1 MAALWFLF
9 FSANGVDGTQSR
21 KKDLHRIIEHKENN
35 SRPERPLWQCATYR
49 LTIRYEEKRKMLRKL
64 ESFGAVPASLSR
76 NVLRQNVHMLEGA
89 TTKLP
94 ANYRKFLLH
103 FGASVLF
110 NMTVVFRARQ
120 ASPWAD
126 SKGFDS
132 LESLY
137 GLCKGR
143 NQCTV
148 FEALETYREDLHGQ
162 WLPIGASA
170 GDNQI
175 CVCLKG
181 ALFGQVWYWDH
192 EADPV
197 FNDMEVV
204 SGMTRVANT
213 FEEFIGLLELRSEEV
228 DTAGVVKVDLD
239 F

>member
-1 MAALWFLF
+1 
-9 FSANGVDGTQSR
+9 
-21 KKDLHRIIEHKENN
+21 
-35 SRPERPLWQCATYR
+35 
-49 LTIRYEEKRKMLRKL
+49 MLRKL
-64 ESFGAVPASLSR
+64 ESFGAVPASLSKDI
-76 NVLRQNVHMLEGA
+76 LRQNVNKLESV

-94 ANYRKFLLH
+94 TNYRDFLLH
-103 FGASVLF
+103 FGASILF
-110 NMTVVFRARQ
+110 NVTVAFRAQQ

-137 GLCKGR
+137 GLYKISSEY
-143 NQCTV
+143 TV
-148 FEALETYREDLHGQ
+148 FEALDTYREDLHDQ

-175 CVCLKG
+175 CICLKG

-197 FNDMEVV
+197 FNDAEVV
-204 SGMTRVANT
+204 SGMAKVANT
-213 FEEFIGLLELRSEEV
+213 FVEFIGLLESRYEEV
-228 DTAGVVKVDLD
+228 DTSGVVKVDLD